1 VALGSDSDKEA
12 RRLTEQEADI
22 EVDSIKDSKGLE
34 GIFRTLWDR
43 VRKAAELIEHLKDE
57 NRNLCTQNAQ
67 LEQQVAGLNAEL
79 KVKQEALRE
88 INEQHQEVLS
98 HSNNLFS
105 EEEKEAVKSRI
116 RELIARIN
124 SHL

>member
-1 VALGSDSDKEA
+1 MAFGSDFDKKA

-22 EVDSIKDSKGLE
+22 EVDSIRDFKGLE
-34 GIFRTLWDR
+34 GIFKTLWDR

-57 NRNLCTQNAQ
+57 NRALCSQNAQ
-67 LEQQVAGLNAEL
+67 LEQQVASLKAEL
-79 KVKQEALRE
+79 TEKEEALRE

-98 HSNNLFS
+98 HSNNLFTV
-105 EEEKEAVKSRI
+105 EEKEAVKSRI

>member
-1 VALGSDSDKEA
+1 MALKSDIDKEA

-22 EVDSIKDSKGLE
+22 EVDSIRDSKGLE
-34 GIFRTLWDR
+34 GFFKTLWDR
-43 VRKAAELIEHLKDE
+43 VRKAAELIEHLKGE
-57 NRNLCTQNAQ
+57 NRGLCSQNAQ
-67 LEQQVAGLNAEL
+67 LEQQVASLKAEL
-79 KVKQEALRE
+79 MAKQETLRE
-88 INEQHQEVLS
+88 VNEQHQEVLS
-98 HSNNLFS
+98 HSNNLFT

>member
-1 VALGSDSDKEA
+1 VALRSDFDREA

-22 EVDSIKDSKGLE
+22 EVDSIRDSKGLE

-57 NRNLCTQNAQ
+57 NRALCSQNAQ
-67 LEQQVAGLNAEL
+67 LEQQVASLKTEL
-79 KVKQEALRE
+79 KEKQETLRE

-98 HSNNLFS
+98 HSNNLYS